1 MSTQFDPHTHSKRPG
16 SEVAGLNVILQRLN
30 QKIERDQLVQS
41 TTNELRR
48 FLQIDRVVLYY
59 FYTQWEGQ
67 VTFESLSDRS
77 FSILGSTGPDLCF
90 NDEYAELYLAGR
102 VRAIADIETEPI
114 QPCHRDFLRYLGVR
128 ANLVVPILT
137 ESKQVQPYKNGV
149 ISTSDNLWGLLV
161 AHHCQSP
168 RSWSEVEIE
177 RMKAEALILAEA
189 PSISGK

>member
-1 MSTQFDPHTHSKRPG
+1 MSTQFDPHTHPKR
-16 SEVAGLNVILQRLN
+16 SRNEVAGLNIILQRLN
-30 QKIERDQLVQS
+30 QKIERDRLVQS

-48 FLQIDRVVLYY
+48 FLQVDRVVLYH
-59 FYTQWEGQ
+59 FYIQWEGQ
-67 VTFESLSDRS
+67 VTFESLSDKK

-114 QPCHRDFLRYLGVR
+114 QPCHRDFLRYLNVR

-137 ESKQVQPYKNGV
+137 RSKQTQPFQDGV
-149 ISTSDNLWGLLV
+149 PSTSDELWGLLV

-168 RSWSEVEIE
+168 RSWSEGEIE
-177 RMKAEALILAEA
+177 RMKTGASTLAEA
-189 PSISGK
+189 PSINGN